1 MAQIWRNRVA
11 SRNFSRLVKEWNT
24 KLHIYVGLFS
34 LLFLWLFAVSGV
46 IMNHPL
52 WFGGPPARSEFEQ
65 PVELPSG
72 IDDQATVE
80 ALLEQLGISGEII
93 FIVPKKDHLTFRVV
107 RPNRKMVVDVDLQ
120 SRIAVARTAI
130 PNAAT
135 VLLALHTSTGVRTI
149 WNEPQPQRDWF
160 MTQIWSF
167 SMDAICAGLIFLVC
181 SSLYMWF
188 LLKHKRLLGSIVL
201 GLGTLSCAFFVW
213 GLS

>member
-1 MAQIWRNRVA
+1 MASFNEFLQSLHLDSLKRGKQFEVFVMRRQLFFCLDHGWIFSRSVVMAQIWRNHVA

-72 IDDQATVE
+72 IDDQATAE

-107 RPNRKMVVDVDLQ
+107 RPNRRMVVDVDLQ
-120 SRIAVARTAI
+120 SRIAVVRTAI
-130 PNAAT
+130 PKAAT

-149 WNEPQPQRDWF
+149 WNEPQPQLEF
-160 MTQIWSF
+160 
-167 SMDAICAGLIFLVC
+167 
-181 SSLYMWF
+181 
-188 LLKHKRLLGSIVL
+188 
-201 GLGTLSCAFFVW
+201 
-213 GLS
+213 

>member
-1 MAQIWRNRVA
+1 MV

-52 WFGGPPARSEFEQ
+52 WFSGQPRWFSGQPTRSEFEQ

-72 IDDQATVE
+72 TDDQATAM
-80 ALLEQLGISGEII
+80 ALLEQLGISGEVI
-93 FIVPKKDHLTFRVV
+93 FMVPKKDHLTFRVL
-107 RPNRKMVVDVDLQ
+107 RPNRRMVVDVDLQ
-120 SRIAVARTAI
+120 SRKALVRTAI
-130 PNAAT
+130 PSAAG

-149 WNEPQPQRDWF
+149 WNEPQPQRDWI
-160 MTQIWSF
+160 MTRVWSF

-188 LLKHKRLLGSIVL
+188 QLKHKRLLGSIVL
-201 GLGTLSCAFFVW
+201 GAGTLSCAFFIW

>member
-1 MAQIWRNRVA
+1 MV

-52 WFGGPPARSEFEQ
+52 WFSGQPRWFSGQPTRSEFEQ

-72 IDDQATVE
+72 TDDQATAM
-80 ALLEQLGISGEII
+80 ALLEQLGISGEVI
-93 FIVPKKDHLTFRVV
+93 FMVPKKDHLTFRVL
-107 RPNRKMVVDVDLQ
+107 RPNRRMVVDVDLQ
-120 SRIAVARTAI
+120 SRKALVRTAI
-130 PNAAT
+130 PKAYG
-135 VLLALHTSTGVRTI
+135 VMLALHTSTGVRTI
-149 WNEPQPQRDWF
+149 WNEPQPQRDWI
-160 MTQIWSF
+160 MTRVWSF

-188 LLKHKRLLGSIVL
+188 QLKHKRLLGSIVL
-201 GLGTLSCAFFVW
+201 GAGTLSCAFFIW